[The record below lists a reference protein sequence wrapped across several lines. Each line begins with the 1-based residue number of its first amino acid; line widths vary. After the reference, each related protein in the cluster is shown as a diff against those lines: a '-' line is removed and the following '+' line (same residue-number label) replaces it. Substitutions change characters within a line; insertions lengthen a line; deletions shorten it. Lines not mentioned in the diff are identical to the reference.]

1 MKVCCPAFP
10 IEGGCVCGA
19 IRYRLNAAP
28 LSLSACHCKRCQSY
42 SGGAYSM
49 SMPALRKDFEI
60 LQGVATE
67 YNEPADSG
75 RTLAVFFCAKCGT
88 RVWHAPAHSPDQ
100 INIKPGTLD
109 DTSWIAPVAHL
120 WTSRMQPGTRLEDD
134 AVCIE
139 GQPASREPLYE
150 AWARAL
156 AR

>member
-28 LSLSACHCKRCQSY
+28 LSLYACHCKRCQSY

-88 RVWHAPAHSPDQ
+88 RVWHAPAHSPEQ

-150 AWARAL
+150 AWAKTTR
-156 AR
+156 